1 MTTGRFSAVELTISL
16 VLGSPLRYKQVQSAD
31 VPLRFSIGI
40 RPLKICLRRPKRGI
54 LPRRDDLDVKK
65 RSPDADQTSSL
76 PRRRRGRVIRYLV
89 VAVGAVLLVDGL
101 VGDRGLLALFKARQE
116 YRALEMSLSR
126 AKAENERLREMAR
139 ELRQDPDTIE
149 EIARREL
156 GLIRPGEKLFIIKDL
171 PK

>member
-1 MTTGRFSAVELTISL
+1 M
-16 VLGSPLRYKQVQSAD
+16 
-31 VPLRFSIGI
+31 
-40 RPLKICLRRPKRGI
+40 
-54 LPRRDDLDVKK
+54 
-65 RSPDADQTSSL
+65 
-76 PRRRRGRVIRYLV
+76 IRYLV

-126 AKAENERLREMAR
+126 AKAENERLRELAR